1 MKTKFRLP
9 KKIRYFLYTLLATF
23 LFTSCGGSLD
33 EEKCLVSV
41 QEKFPNAEIY
51 SKYEGSTM
59 YVVIDSVN
67 VYLVKTLSLSSPK
80 VTDVFV
86 LQRK

>member
-1 MKTKFRLP
+1 MKTKFRLR
-9 KKIRYFLYTLLATF
+9 KTARYFLYTLLATF

-51 SKYEGSTM
+51 SNYEGSNST

-67 VYLVKTLSLSSPK
+67 VYINT
-80 VTDVFV
+80 
-86 LQRK
+86 